1 MNVIQYGMR
10 RNDMPI
16 IYNEKTREF
25 HLYNQEISYIIK
37 ILDNDQPGQLY
48 YGKRLTHREDF
59 SHLFEYAMRDMS
71 PYAFEGNS
79 TFSLENIK
87 QEYPTF
93 GCGDMRFPA
102 YEIERENGSHVV
114 EFVYKEHKIYNGKP
128 KLEGLPATYVE
139 SDDEAQTLELV
150 LEDTSINTRIVL
162 LYTIYEAF
170 PVIARSVRFECDSD
184 EKITLLSA
192 MSACVDLPDKDY
204 EMIDLAGVWARER
217 HVRRHKLDYGIQS
230 IYSMRGCSSYQFNP
244 FLALARENADEF
256 QGQVYGFSL
265 VYSGNFLAQ
274 TEVDNYDTAR
284 VLMGIHPNGFKW
296 TLGKGESFQTPEM
309 VMVYSE
315 AGLNGMSQ
323 TFHKLY
329 RTRLAR
335 GTWRDKVRP
344 ILINSWEAFY
354 FDFDAP
360 KLLGLADAAAD
371 LGMELF
377 VLDDG
382 WFGKRDDS
390 TSSLGYLYPNEE
402 KLKGT
407 LKELAE
413 KINAKGLKF
422 GLWIEPEMTNKDSD
436 LYRAHPDWLLA
447 EQGKRICHSRTQYVL
462 DFSKKE
468 VREYIGD
475 MLENL
480 LAEVPVSYIKWDM
493 NRTFSEVFSN
503 GNDREYQGKVCHKY
517 ILGVYE
523 LYERLTS
530 RFPHVLFESC
540 ASGGARFDPG
550 MLYYAPQGWT
560 SDDSDA
566 IERLK
571 IQYGT
576 SMCYPLSS
584 MGSHV
589 SVVPNHQVFRNTPLH
604 TRANVA
610 YFGTFGYE
618 LDLNKLTEEEI
629 KEVKEQITF
638 MKEYREVLQF
648 GTFYRLKSP
657 FEGNETVW
665 MVTNEDRTLAI
676 VGYYRVLNGVN
687 QPYSRVRL
695 QGLNPDMIYENVWNH
710 TENYGD
716 ELMNY
721 GLITSDVTAG
731 EVPGN
736 VTPCTDF
743 ESRIYMLKG
752 KKVQEGR

>member
-1 MNVIQYGMR
+1 
-10 RNDMPI
+10 MPI

-71 PYAFEGNS
+71 PYAFEENS

-217 HVRRHKLDYGIQS
+217 HVRRHKLDYGIKS

-274 TEVDNYDTAR
+274 TEVDNYDTVR

-390 TSSLGYLYPNEE
+390 TSSLGDWYPNEE

-447 EQGKRICHSRTQYVL
+447 EQGKRICHSRNQYVL

-480 LAEVPVSYIKWDM
+480 LAEVPVSYIKWDL

-517 ILGVYE
+517 VLGVYE

-560 SDDSDA
+560 SDDTDA

-576 SMCYPLSS
+576 SMVYPVSC

-589 SVVPNHQVFRNTPLH
+589 SASPNHQTNRVTPIE
-604 TRANVA
+604 TRADVA

-618 LDLNKLTEEEI
+618 LDLLKLGEEDKAEI
-629 KEVKEQITF
+629 RRQIAF
-638 MKEYREVLQF
+638 MKEKRDLIQK

-657 FEGNETVW
+657 FEGNETAW
-665 MVTNEDRTLAI
+665 MIVSEDQKKAL
-676 VGYYRVLNGVN
+676 VGYYRVMQPVN
-687 QPYSRVRL
+687 VGFKRL
-695 QGLNPDMIYENVWNH
+695 KLKGLKEDTCYKVSGYDYDC
-710 TENYGD
+710 YGD
-716 ELMNY
+716 ELMQV
-721 GLITSDVTAG
+721 GMILSDSASGVWKKG
-731 EVPGN
+731 VNDKG
-736 VTPCTDF
+736 DF
-743 ESRIYMLKG
+743 QA
-752 KKVQEGR
+752 KVFEIVAV

>member
-1 MNVIQYGMR
+1 
-10 RNDMPI
+10 MPI

-48 YGKRLTHREDF
+48 YGKRLTYREDF

-296 TLGKGESFQTPEM
+296 TLEKGESFQTPEM

-360 KLLGLADAAAD
+360 KLLGLADVAAD

-390 TSSLGYLYPNEE
+390 TSSLGDWYPNEE

-560 SDDSDA
+560 SDDTDA

-576 SMCYPLSS
+576 SMVYPVSC

-589 SVVPNHQVFRNTPLH
+589 SASPNHQTNRVTPIE
-604 TRANVA
+604 TRADVA

-618 LDLNKLTEEEI
+618 LDLLKLGEEDKAEI
-629 KEVKEQITF
+629 RRQIAF
-638 MKEYREVLQF
+638 MKEKRDLIQK

-657 FEGNETVW
+657 FEGNETAW
-665 MVTNEDRTLAI
+665 MIVSEDQKKAL
-676 VGYYRVLNGVN
+676 VGYYRVMQPVN
-687 QPYSRVRL
+687 VGFKRL
-695 QGLNPDMIYENVWNH
+695 KLKGLKEDICYKVSGYDYDC
-710 TENYGD
+710 YGD
-716 ELMNY
+716 ELMQV
-721 GLITSDVTAG
+721 GMILSDSASGVWKKGVNDKGDFQA
-731 EVPGN
+731 EV
-736 VTPCTDF
+736 F
-743 ESRIYMLKG
+743 EI
-752 KKVQEGR
+752 VAV

>member
-1 MNVIQYGMR
+1 
-10 RNDMPI
+10 MPI

-48 YGKRLTHREDF
+48 YGKRLTHKEDF

-192 MSACVDLPDKDY
+192 MSACMDLPDKDY

-390 TSSLGYLYPNEE
+390 TSSLGDWYPNEE

-436 LYRAHPDWLLA
+436 LYRAHPDWILA

-560 SDDSDA
+560 SDDTDA

-576 SMCYPLSS
+576 SMVYPVSC

-589 SVVPNHQVFRNTPLH
+589 SASPNHQTNRVTPLE
-604 TRANVA
+604 TRADVA

-618 LDLNKLTEEEI
+618 LDLLKLGEEDKAEI
-629 KEVKEQITF
+629 RRQIAF
-638 MKEYREVLQF
+638 MKEKRDLIQK

-657 FEGNETVW
+657 FEGNETAW
-665 MVTNEDRTLAI
+665 MIVSEDQKKAL
-676 VGYYRVLNGVN
+676 VGYYRVMQPVN
-687 QPYSRVRL
+687 VGFKRL
-695 QGLNPDMIYENVWNH
+695 KLKGLKEDTCYKVSGYDYDC
-710 TENYGD
+710 YGD
-716 ELMNY
+716 ELMQV
-721 GLITSDVTAG
+721 GMILSDSASGVWKKGVNDKGDFQA
-731 EVPGN
+731 EV
-736 VTPCTDF
+736 F
-743 ESRIYMLKG
+743 EI
-752 KKVQEGR
+752 VAV

>member
-1 MNVIQYGMR
+1 
-10 RNDMPI
+10 MPI

-59 SHLFEYAMRDMS
+59 GHLFEYATRDMS

-296 TLGKGESFQTPEM
+296 TLGKGEFFQTPEM
-309 VMVYSE
+309 VMIYSE

-390 TSSLGYLYPNEE
+390 TSSLGDWYPNEE

-447 EQGKRICHSRTQYVL
+447 EQGKRICHSRNQYVL

-480 LAEVPVSYIKWDM
+480 LAEVPVSYIKWDL

-517 ILGVYE
+517 VLGVYE

-560 SDDSDA
+560 SDDTDA

-576 SMCYPLSS
+576 SMVYPVSC

-589 SVVPNHQVFRNTPLH
+589 SASPNHQTNRVTPIE
-604 TRANVA
+604 TRADVA

-618 LDLNKLTEEEI
+618 LDLLKLSEEE
-629 KEVKEQITF
+629 KEEIRRQIAF
-638 MKEYREVLQF
+638 MKEKRELIQK
-648 GTFYRLKSP
+648 GIFYRLKSP
-657 FEGNETVW
+657 FEGNETAW
-665 MVTNEDRTLAI
+665 MIVSEDQKKAL
-676 VGYYRVLNGVN
+676 VGYYRVMQPVN
-687 QPYSRVRL
+687 VGFKRL
-695 QGLNPDMIYENVWNH
+695 KLKGLKEDTCYKVSGYDYDC
-710 TENYGD
+710 YGD
-716 ELMNY
+716 ELMQV
-721 GLITSDVTAG
+721 GMILSDSASGVWKKG
-731 EVPGN
+731 VNDKG
-736 VTPCTDF
+736 DF
-743 ESRIYMLKG
+743 QA
-752 KKVQEGR
+752 KVFEIVAV

>member
-1 MNVIQYGMR
+1 
-10 RNDMPI
+10 MPI

-360 KLLGLADAAAD
+360 KLLGLADAATD

-390 TSSLGYLYPNEE
+390 TSSLGDWYPNEE

-560 SDDSDA
+560 SDDTDA

-576 SMCYPLSS
+576 SMVYPVSC

-589 SVVPNHQVFRNTPLH
+589 SASPNHQTNRVTPIE
-604 TRANVA
+604 TRADVA

-618 LDLNKLTEEEI
+618 LDLLKLGEEDKAEI
-629 KEVKEQITF
+629 RRQIAF
-638 MKEYREVLQF
+638 MKEKRDLIQK

-657 FEGNETVW
+657 FEGNETAW
-665 MVTNEDRTLAI
+665 MIVSEDQKKAL
-676 VGYYRVLNGVN
+676 VGYYRVMQPVN
-687 QPYSRVRL
+687 VGFKRL
-695 QGLNPDMIYENVWNH
+695 KLKGLKEDTCYKVSGYAYDG
-710 TENYGD
+710 YGD
-716 ELMNY
+716 ELMQV
-721 GLITSDVTAG
+721 GMILSDSASGVWKKGVNDKGDFQA
-731 EVPGN
+731 EV
-736 VTPCTDF
+736 F
-743 ESRIYMLKG
+743 EI
-752 KKVQEGR
+752 VAV

>member
-1 MNVIQYGMR
+1 
-10 RNDMPI
+10 MPI

-71 PYAFEGNS
+71 PYAFEENS

-114 EFVYKEHKIYNGKP
+114 EFVYKEHKIYDGKP

-390 TSSLGYLYPNEE
+390 TSSLGDWYPNEE

-560 SDDSDA
+560 SDDTDA

-576 SMCYPLSS
+576 SMVYPVSC

-589 SVVPNHQVFRNTPLH
+589 SASPNHQTNRVTPIE
-604 TRANVA
+604 TRADVA

-618 LDLNKLTEEEI
+618 LDLLKLGEEDKAEI
-629 KEVKEQITF
+629 RRQIAF
-638 MKEYREVLQF
+638 MKEKRDLIQK

-657 FEGNETVW
+657 FEGNETAW
-665 MVTNEDRTLAI
+665 MIVSEDQKKAL
-676 VGYYRVLNGVN
+676 VGYYRVMQPVN
-687 QPYSRVRL
+687 VGFKRL
-695 QGLNPDMIYENVWNH
+695 KLKGLKEDTCYKVSGYAYDC
-710 TENYGD
+710 YGD
-716 ELMNY
+716 ELMQV
-721 GLITSDVTAG
+721 GMILSDSASGVWKKGVNDKGDFQA
-731 EVPGN
+731 EV
-736 VTPCTDF
+736 F
-743 ESRIYMLKG
+743 EI
-752 KKVQEGR
+752 VAV

>member
-1 MNVIQYGMR
+1 
-10 RNDMPI
+10 MPI

-48 YGKRLTHREDF
+48 YGKRLTYREDF

-296 TLGKGESFQTPEM
+296 TLEKGESFQTPEM

-360 KLLGLADAAAD
+360 KLLGLADVAAD

-390 TSSLGYLYPNEE
+390 TSSLGDWYPNEE

-436 LYRAHPDWLLA
+436 LYRAHPDWILA

-560 SDDSDA
+560 SDDTDA

-576 SMCYPLSS
+576 SMVYPVSC

-589 SVVPNHQVFRNTPLH
+589 SASPNHQTNRVTPLE
-604 TRANVA
+604 TRADVA

-618 LDLNKLTEEEI
+618 LDLLKLGEEDKAEI
-629 KEVKEQITF
+629 RRQIAF
-638 MKEYREVLQF
+638 MKEKGDLIQK

-657 FEGNETVW
+657 FEGNETAW
-665 MVTNEDRTLAI
+665 MIVSEDQKKAL
-676 VGYYRVLNGVN
+676 VGYYRVMQPVN
-687 QPYSRVRL
+687 VGFKRL
-695 QGLNPDMIYENVWNH
+695 KLKGLKEDTCYKVSGYAYDC
-710 TENYGD
+710 YGD
-716 ELMNY
+716 ELMQV
-721 GLITSDVTAG
+721 GMILSDSASGVWKKGVNDKGDFQA
-731 EVPGN
+731 EV
-736 VTPCTDF
+736 F
-743 ESRIYMLKG
+743 EI
-752 KKVQEGR
+752 VAV

>member
-1 MNVIQYGMR
+1 
-10 RNDMPI
+10 MPI

-59 SHLFEYAMRDMS
+59 GHLFEYAMRDMS

-150 LEDTSINTRIVL
+150 LEDASIGTKIIL

-170 PVIARSVRFECDSD
+170 PVITRSVRFECDSD

-296 TLGKGESFQTPEM
+296 TLGKGEAFQAPEM

-382 WFGKRDDS
+382 WFGKRNDG
-390 TSSLGYLYPNEE
+390 TSSLGDWYPNEE

-447 EQGKRICHSRTQYVL
+447 EQGKRICHSRNQYVL
-462 DFSKKE
+462 DFSKRE

-480 LAEVPVSYIKWDM
+480 LAEVPISYIKWDL

-517 ILGVYE
+517 VLGVYE

-560 SDDSDA
+560 SDDTDA

-576 SMCYPLSS
+576 SMVYPVSC

-589 SVVPNHQVFRNTPLH
+589 SASPNHQTNRVTPIE
-604 TRANVA
+604 TRADVA

-618 LDLNKLTEEEI
+618 LDLLKLSEEE
-629 KEVKEQITF
+629 KAEVRRQIAF
-638 MKEYREVLQF
+638 MKENRELIQK
-648 GTFYRLKSP
+648 GIFYRLKSP
-657 FEGNETVW
+657 FEGNETAWIIVS
-665 MVTNEDRTLAI
+665 EDQKKAL
-676 VGYYRVLNGVN
+676 VGYYRVMQPVN
-687 QPYSRVRL
+687 IGFVRL
-695 QGLNPDMIYENVWNH
+695 KLKGLKEDTCYKVSGYDYDC
-710 TENYGD
+710 YGD
-716 ELMNY
+716 ELMQV
-721 GLITSDVTAG
+721 GMILSDSASGVWKKG
-731 EVPGN
+731 VNDKG
-736 VTPCTDF
+736 DF
-743 ESRIYMLKG
+743 QA
-752 KKVQEGR
+752 KVFEIVAV

>member
-1 MNVIQYGMR
+1 
-10 RNDMPI
+10 MPI

-296 TLGKGESFQTPEM
+296 TLEKGESFQTPEM

-390 TSSLGYLYPNEE
+390 TSSLGDWYPNEE

-447 EQGKRICHSRTQYVL
+447 EQGKRICHSRNQYVL

-480 LAEVPVSYIKWDM
+480 LAEVPVSYIKWDL

-517 ILGVYE
+517 VLGVYE

-560 SDDSDA
+560 SDDTDA

-576 SMCYPLSS
+576 SMVYPVSC

-589 SVVPNHQVFRNTPLH
+589 SASPNYQTNRVTPIE
-604 TRANVA
+604 TRADVA

-618 LDLNKLTEEEI
+618 LDLLKLGEEDKAEI
-629 KEVKEQITF
+629 RRQIAF
-638 MKEYREVLQF
+638 MKEKRDLIQK

-657 FEGNETVW
+657 FEGNETAW
-665 MVTNEDRTLAI
+665 MIVSEDQKKTL
-676 VGYYRVLNGVN
+676 VGYYRVMQPVN
-687 QPYSRVRL
+687 VGFKRL
-695 QGLNPDMIYENVWNH
+695 KLKGLKEDTCYKVSGYDYDC
-710 TENYGD
+710 YGD
-716 ELMNY
+716 ELMQV
-721 GLITSDVTAG
+721 GMILSDSASGVWKKG
-731 EVPGN
+731 VNDKG
-736 VTPCTDF
+736 DF
-743 ESRIYMLKG
+743 QA
-752 KKVQEGR
+752 KVFEIVAV

>member
-1 MNVIQYGMR
+1 
-10 RNDMPI
+10 MPI

-25 HLYNQEISYIIK
+25 HLYNREISYIMK
-37 ILDNDQPGQLY
+37 ILDNDQTGQLY

-59 SHLFEYAMRDMS
+59 GHLFEYATRDMS

-102 YEIERENGSHVV
+102 YEMERENGSHVV
-114 EFVYKEHKIYNGKP
+114 EFVYKEHRIYGGKP
-128 KLEGLPATYVE
+128 KLSGLPATYVE
-139 SDDEAQTLELV
+139 KEEEAQTLEII
-150 LEDTSINTRIVL
+150 LEDKSIGTTITL
-162 LYTIYEAF
+162 LYTIYEEF
-170 PVIARSVRFECDSD
+170 PVITRSVRFENHFE

-192 MSACVDLPDKDY
+192 MSGCVDLPDKEY

-244 FLALARENADEF
+244 FLALARENTDEF

-284 VLMGIHPNGFKW
+284 VLMGIHPNGFRW
-296 TLGKGESFQTPEM
+296 TLEKGEAFQTPEM

-315 AGLNGMSQ
+315 DGLNGMSQ
-323 TFHKLY
+323 IFHRLY

-335 GTWRDKVRP
+335 GSWRDKVRP

-390 TSSLGYLYPNEE
+390 TSSLGDWYPNEE

-468 VREYIGD
+468 VRDYIGD

-560 SDDSDA
+560 SDDTDA
-566 IERLK
+566 VERLK

-576 SMCYPLSS
+576 SMVYPVSC

-589 SVVPNHQVFRNTPLH
+589 SASPNHQTGRVTTIE
-604 TRANVA
+604 TRADVA

-618 LDLNKLTEEEI
+618 LDLLKLSEEE
-629 KEVKEQITF
+629 KEEIRRQIAF
-638 MKEYREVLQF
+638 MKDKRELIQK

-657 FEGNETVW
+657 FEGNETAW
-665 MVTNEDRTLAI
+665 MVVSENQKKAL
-676 VGYYRVLNGVN
+676 VGYYRVM
-687 QPYSRVRL
+687 QPINIGFVRL
-695 QGLNPDMIYENVWNH
+695 KLKGLKEDTLYKVSGYDYDC
-710 TENYGD
+710 YGD
-716 ELMNY
+716 ELMQA
-721 GLITSDVTAG
+721 GMILSDSASGVLKKG
-731 EVPGN
+731 VNDKG
-736 VTPCTDF
+736 DF
-743 ESRIYMLKG
+743 RA
-752 KKVQEGR
+752 KVFEIEAV

>member
-1 MNVIQYGMR
+1 
-10 RNDMPI
+10 MPI

-360 KLLGLADAAAD
+360 KLLGLADVAAD

-390 TSSLGYLYPNEE
+390 TSSLGDWYPNEE

-436 LYRAHPDWLLA
+436 LYRVHPDWLLA

-560 SDDSDA
+560 SDDTDA

-576 SMCYPLSS
+576 SMVYPVSC

-589 SVVPNHQVFRNTPLH
+589 SASPNHQTNRVTPLE
-604 TRANVA
+604 TRADVA

-618 LDLNKLTEEEI
+618 LDLLKLGEEDKAEI
-629 KEVKEQITF
+629 RRQIAF
-638 MKEYREVLQF
+638 MKKKRDLIQK

-657 FEGNETVW
+657 FEGNETAW
-665 MVTNEDRTLAI
+665 MIVSEDQKKAL
-676 VGYYRVLNGVN
+676 VGYYRVMQPVN
-687 QPYSRVRL
+687 VGFKRL
-695 QGLNPDMIYENVWNH
+695 KLKGLKEDICYKVSGYDYDC
-710 TENYGD
+710 YGD
-716 ELMNY
+716 ELMQV
-721 GLITSDVTAG
+721 GMILSDSASGVWKKGVNDKGDFQA
-731 EVPGN
+731 EV
-736 VTPCTDF
+736 F
-743 ESRIYMLKG
+743 EI
-752 KKVQEGR
+752 VAV

>member
-71 PYAFEGNS
+71 PYAFDENS

-274 TEVDNYDTAR
+274 TEVDNYDTVR

-360 KLLGLADAAAD
+360 KLLGLADAVAD

-390 TSSLGYLYPNEE
+390 TSSLGDWYPNEE

-517 ILGVYE
+517 ILGLYE

-560 SDDSDA
+560 SDDTDA

-576 SMCYPLSS
+576 SMVYPVSC

-589 SVVPNHQVFRNTPLH
+589 SASPNHQTNRVTPIE
-604 TRANVA
+604 TRADVA

-618 LDLNKLTEEEI
+618 LDLLKLGEEDKAEI
-629 KEVKEQITF
+629 RRQIAF
-638 MKEYREVLQF
+638 MKEKRDLIQK

-657 FEGNETVW
+657 FEGNETAW
-665 MVTNEDRTLAI
+665 MIVSEDQKKAL
-676 VGYYRVLNGVN
+676 VGYYRVMQPVN
-687 QPYSRVRL
+687 VGFKRL
-695 QGLNPDMIYENVWNH
+695 KLKGLKEDICYKVSGYAYDC
-710 TENYGD
+710 YGD
-716 ELMNY
+716 ELMQV
-721 GLITSDVTAG
+721 GMILSDSASGVWKKGVNDKGDFQA
-731 EVPGN
+731 EV
-736 VTPCTDF
+736 F
-743 ESRIYMLKG
+743 EI
-752 KKVQEGR
+752 VAV

>member
-1 MNVIQYGMR
+1 
-10 RNDMPI
+10 MPI

-102 YEIERENGSHVV
+102 YEIERENGSNVV

-296 TLGKGESFQTPEM
+296 TLEKGESFQTPEM

-390 TSSLGYLYPNEE
+390 TSSLGDWYPNEE

-447 EQGKRICHSRTQYVL
+447 EQGKRICHSRNQYVL

-480 LAEVPVSYIKWDM
+480 LAEVPVSYIKWDL

-517 ILGVYE
+517 VLGVYE

-560 SDDSDA
+560 SDDTDA

-576 SMCYPLSS
+576 SMVYPVSC

-589 SVVPNHQVFRNTPLH
+589 SASPNYQTNRVTPIE
-604 TRANVA
+604 TRADVA

-618 LDLNKLTEEEI
+618 LDLLKLGEEDKAEI
-629 KEVKEQITF
+629 RRQIAF
-638 MKEYREVLQF
+638 MKEKRDLIQK

-657 FEGNETVW
+657 FEGNETAW
-665 MVTNEDRTLAI
+665 MIVSEDQKKAL
-676 VGYYRVLNGVN
+676 VGYYRVMQPVN
-687 QPYSRVRL
+687 VGFKRL
-695 QGLNPDMIYENVWNH
+695 KLKGLKEDTCYKVSGYDYDC
-710 TENYGD
+710 YGD
-716 ELMNY
+716 ELMQV
-721 GLITSDVTAG
+721 GMILSDSASGVWKKG
-731 EVPGN
+731 VNDKG
-736 VTPCTDF
+736 DF
-743 ESRIYMLKG
+743 QA
-752 KKVQEGR
+752 KVFEIVAV

>member
-1 MNVIQYGMR
+1 MSICYHEGS
-10 RNDMPI
+10 
-16 IYNEKTREF
+16 REF
-25 HLYNQEISYIIK
+25 HLSNRDISYIITVLK
-37 ILDNDQPGQLY
+37 NGQLGQLY
-48 YGKRLTHREDF
+48 FGKKLHDRESFAHLLELRHRPMAVCT
-59 SHLFEYAMRDMS
+59 Y
-71 PYAFEGNS
+71 EGDS
-79 TFSLENIK
+79 TFSMEHIK
-87 QEYPTF
+87 QEYPSY
-93 GCGDMRFPA
+93 GAGDMRYPA
-102 YEIERENGSHVV
+102 VEILQENGSRITD
-114 EFVYKEHKIYNGKP
+114 FVYQTHRIYDGKP
-128 KLEGLPATYVE
+128 ALAGLPATYTE
-139 SDDEAQTLELV
+139 DSKEAQTLEIELKDELIHTTLILYYTIFEELPAITRSAKVIYHGTEKIV
-150 LEDTSINTRIVL
+150 LER
-162 LYTIYEAF
+162 
-170 PVIARSVRFECDSD
+170 
-184 EKITLLSA
+184 A
-192 MSACVDLPDKDY
+192 MSCSVDLPDHDY
-204 EMIDLAGVWARER
+204 QMIELTGAWGRER
-217 HVRRHKLDYGIQS
+217 AVTERKLQYGIQG

-390 TSSLGYLYPNEE
+390 TSSLGDWYPNEE

-560 SDDSDA
+560 SDDTDA

-576 SMCYPLSS
+576 SMVYPVSC

-589 SVVPNHQVFRNTPLH
+589 SASPNHQTNRVTPLE
-604 TRANVA
+604 TRADVA

-618 LDLNKLTEEEI
+618 LDLLKLGEEDKAEI
-629 KEVKEQITF
+629 RRQIAF
-638 MKEYREVLQF
+638 MKEKRDLIQK

-657 FEGNETVW
+657 FEGNETAW
-665 MVTNEDRTLAI
+665 MIVSEDQKKAL
-676 VGYYRVLNGVN
+676 VGYYRVMQPVN
-687 QPYSRVRL
+687 VGFKRL
-695 QGLNPDMIYENVWNH
+695 KLKGLKEDTCYKVSGYAYDC
-710 TENYGD
+710 YGD
-716 ELMNY
+716 ELMQV
-721 GLITSDVTAG
+721 GMILSDSASGVWKKGVNDKGDFQA
-731 EVPGN
+731 EV
-736 VTPCTDF
+736 F
-743 ESRIYMLKG
+743 EI
-752 KKVQEGR
+752 VAV

>member
-1 MNVIQYGMR
+1 
-10 RNDMPI
+10 MPI

-217 HVRRHKLDYGIQS
+217 YVRRHKLDYGIQS

-390 TSSLGYLYPNEE
+390 TSSLGDWYPNEE

-503 GNDREYQGKVCHKY
+503 GNDREYQGKVSHKY

-560 SDDSDA
+560 SDDTDA

-576 SMCYPLSS
+576 SMVYPVSC

-589 SVVPNHQVFRNTPLH
+589 SASPNHQTNRVTPLE
-604 TRANVA
+604 TRADVA

-618 LDLNKLTEEEI
+618 LDLLKLGEEDKAEI
-629 KEVKEQITF
+629 RRQIVF
-638 MKEYREVLQF
+638 MKEKRDLIQK

-657 FEGNETVW
+657 FEGNETAW
-665 MVTNEDRTLAI
+665 MIVSEDQKKAL
-676 VGYYRVLNGVN
+676 VGYYRVMQPVN
-687 QPYSRVRL
+687 VGFKRL
-695 QGLNPDMIYENVWNH
+695 KLKGLKEDTCYKVSGYAYDC
-710 TENYGD
+710 YGD
-716 ELMNY
+716 ELMQV
-721 GLITSDVTAG
+721 GMILSDSASGVWKKGVNDKGDFQA
-731 EVPGN
+731 EV
-736 VTPCTDF
+736 F
-743 ESRIYMLKG
+743 EI
-752 KKVQEGR
+752 VAV

>member
-1 MNVIQYGMR
+1 
-10 RNDMPI
+10 MPI

-309 VMVYSE
+309 VMVYSK

-390 TSSLGYLYPNEE
+390 TSSLGDWYPNEE

-436 LYRAHPDWLLA
+436 LYRAYPDWLLA
-447 EQGKRICHSRTQYVL
+447 EQGKRICHSRNQYVL

-480 LAEVPVSYIKWDM
+480 LAEVPVSYIKWDL

-560 SDDSDA
+560 SDDTDA

-576 SMCYPLSS
+576 SMVYPVSC

-589 SVVPNHQVFRNTPLH
+589 SASPNHQTNRVTPLE
-604 TRANVA
+604 TRADVA

-618 LDLNKLTEEEI
+618 LDLLKLGEEDKAEI
-629 KEVKEQITF
+629 RRQIAF
-638 MKEYREVLQF
+638 MKEKRDLIQK

-657 FEGNETVW
+657 FEGNETAW
-665 MVTNEDRTLAI
+665 MIVSEDQKKAL
-676 VGYYRVLNGVN
+676 VGYYRVMQPVN
-687 QPYSRVRL
+687 VGFKRL
-695 QGLNPDMIYENVWNH
+695 KLKGLKEDTCYKVSGYAYDC
-710 TENYGD
+710 YGD
-716 ELMNY
+716 ELMQV
-721 GLITSDVTAG
+721 GMILSDSASGVWKKGVNDKGDFQA
-731 EVPGN
+731 EV
-736 VTPCTDF
+736 F
-743 ESRIYMLKG
+743 EI
-752 KKVQEGR
+752 VAV

>member
-1 MNVIQYGMR
+1 
-10 RNDMPI
+10 MPI

-217 HVRRHKLDYGIQS
+217 YVRRHKLDYGIQS

-315 AGLNGMSQ
+315 VGLNGMSQ

-390 TSSLGYLYPNEE
+390 TSSLGDWYPNEE

-560 SDDSDA
+560 SDDTDA

-576 SMCYPLSS
+576 SMVYPVSC

-589 SVVPNHQVFRNTPLH
+589 SASPNHQTNRVTPLE
-604 TRANVA
+604 TRADVA

-618 LDLNKLTEEEI
+618 LDLLKLGEEDKAEI
-629 KEVKEQITF
+629 RRQIAF
-638 MKEYREVLQF
+638 MKEKRDLIQK

-657 FEGNETVW
+657 FEGNETAW
-665 MVTNEDRTLAI
+665 MIVSEDQKKAL
-676 VGYYRVLNGVN
+676 VGYYRVMQPVN
-687 QPYSRVRL
+687 VGFKRL
-695 QGLNPDMIYENVWNH
+695 KLKGLKEDTCYKVSGYAYDC
-710 TENYGD
+710 YGD
-716 ELMNY
+716 ELMQV
-721 GLITSDVTAG
+721 GMILSDSASGVWKKGVNDKGDFQA
-731 EVPGN
+731 EV
-736 VTPCTDF
+736 F
-743 ESRIYMLKG
+743 EI
-752 KKVQEGR
+752 VAV

>member
-1 MNVIQYGMR
+1 
-10 RNDMPI
+10 MPI

-71 PYAFEGNS
+71 PYAFEGSS

-390 TSSLGYLYPNEE
+390 TSSLGDWYPNEE

-560 SDDSDA
+560 SDDTDA

-576 SMCYPLSS
+576 SMVYPVSC

-589 SVVPNHQVFRNTPLH
+589 SASPNHQTNRVTPIE
-604 TRANVA
+604 TRADVA

-618 LDLNKLTEEEI
+618 LDLLKLGEEDKAEI
-629 KEVKEQITF
+629 RRQIAF
-638 MKEYREVLQF
+638 MKEKRDLIQK

-657 FEGNETVW
+657 FEGNETAW
-665 MVTNEDRTLAI
+665 MIISEDQKKAL
-676 VGYYRVLNGVN
+676 VGYYRVMQPVN
-687 QPYSRVRL
+687 VGFKRL
-695 QGLNPDMIYENVWNH
+695 KLKGLKEDTCYKVSGYAYDC
-710 TENYGD
+710 YGD
-716 ELMNY
+716 ELMQV
-721 GLITSDVTAG
+721 GMILSDSASGVWKKGVNDKGDFQA
-731 EVPGN
+731 EV
-736 VTPCTDF
+736 F
-743 ESRIYMLKG
+743 EI
-752 KKVQEGR
+752 VAV

>member
-1 MNVIQYGMR
+1 
-10 RNDMPI
+10 MPI

-390 TSSLGYLYPNEE
+390 TSSLGDWYPNEE

-560 SDDSDA
+560 SDDTDA

-576 SMCYPLSS
+576 SMVYPVSC

-589 SVVPNHQVFRNTPLH
+589 SASPNHQTNRVTPLE
-604 TRANVA
+604 TRADVA

-618 LDLNKLTEEEI
+618 LDLLKLGEEDKAEI
-629 KEVKEQITF
+629 RRQIAF
-638 MKEYREVLQF
+638 MKEKRDLIQK

-657 FEGNETVW
+657 FEGNETAW
-665 MVTNEDRTLAI
+665 MIVSEDQKKAL
-676 VGYYRVLNGVN
+676 VGYYRVMQPVN
-687 QPYSRVRL
+687 VGFKRL
-695 QGLNPDMIYENVWNH
+695 KLKGLKEDTCYKVSGYDYDC
-710 TENYGD
+710 YGD
-716 ELMNY
+716 ELMQV
-721 GLITSDVTAG
+721 GMILSDSASGVWKKGVNDKGDFQA
-731 EVPGN
+731 EV
-736 VTPCTDF
+736 F
-743 ESRIYMLKG
+743 EI
-752 KKVQEGR
+752 VAV

>member
-1 MNVIQYGMR
+1 
-10 RNDMPI
+10 MPI

-150 LEDTSINTRIVL
+150 LEDASIGTKIIL

-170 PVIARSVRFECDSD
+170 PVITRSVRFECDSD

-323 TFHKLY
+323 AFHKLY

-382 WFGKRDDS
+382 WFGKRNDG
-390 TSSLGYLYPNEE
+390 TSSLGDWYPNEE

-447 EQGKRICHSRTQYVL
+447 EQGKRICHSRNQYVL
-462 DFSKKE
+462 DFSKRE

-560 SDDSDA
+560 SDDTDA

-576 SMCYPLSS
+576 SMVYPVSC

-589 SVVPNHQVFRNTPLH
+589 SASPNHQTNRVTPIE
-604 TRANVA
+604 TRADVA

-618 LDLNKLTEEEI
+618 LDLLKLGEEDKAEI
-629 KEVKEQITF
+629 RRQIAF
-638 MKEYREVLQF
+638 MKEKRDLIQK

-657 FEGNETVW
+657 FEGNETAW
-665 MVTNEDRTLAI
+665 MIVSEDQKKAL
-676 VGYYRVLNGVN
+676 VGYYRVMQPVN
-687 QPYSRVRL
+687 VGFKRL
-695 QGLNPDMIYENVWNH
+695 KLKGLKEDTCYKVSGYAYDC
-710 TENYGD
+710 YGD
-716 ELMNY
+716 ELMQV
-721 GLITSDVTAG
+721 GMILSDSASGVWKKGVNDKGDFQA
-731 EVPGN
+731 EV
-736 VTPCTDF
+736 F
-743 ESRIYMLKG
+743 EI
-752 KKVQEGR
+752 VAV

>member
-1 MNVIQYGMR
+1 
-10 RNDMPI
+10 MPI

-48 YGKRLTHREDF
+48 YGKRLTYREDF

-114 EFVYKEHKIYNGKP
+114 EFVYKEHKIYDGKP

-217 HVRRHKLDYGIQS
+217 RVRRHKLDYGIQS

-296 TLGKGESFQTPEM
+296 TLEKGESFQTPEM

-360 KLLGLADAAAD
+360 KLLGLADVAAD

-390 TSSLGYLYPNEE
+390 TSSLGDWYPNEE

-560 SDDSDA
+560 SDDTDA

-576 SMCYPLSS
+576 SMVYPVSC

-589 SVVPNHQVFRNTPLH
+589 SASPNHQTNRVTPLE
-604 TRANVA
+604 TRADVA

-618 LDLNKLTEEEI
+618 LDLLKLGEEDKAEI
-629 KEVKEQITF
+629 RRQIAF
-638 MKEYREVLQF
+638 MKEKRDLIQK

-657 FEGNETVW
+657 FEGNETAW
-665 MVTNEDRTLAI
+665 MIVSEDQKKAL
-676 VGYYRVLNGVN
+676 VGYYRVMQPVN
-687 QPYSRVRL
+687 VGFKRL
-695 QGLNPDMIYENVWNH
+695 KLKGLKEDTCYKVSGYAYDC
-710 TENYGD
+710 YGD
-716 ELMNY
+716 ELMQV
-721 GLITSDVTAG
+721 GMILSDSASGVWKKGVNDKGDFQA
-731 EVPGN
+731 EV
-736 VTPCTDF
+736 F
-743 ESRIYMLKG
+743 EI
-752 KKVQEGR
+752 VAV

>member
-59 SHLFEYAMRDMS
+59 GHLFEYAMRDMS

-150 LEDTSINTRIVL
+150 LEDASIGTKIIL

-170 PVIARSVRFECDSD
+170 PVITRSVRFECDSD

-323 TFHKLY
+323 AFHKLY

-382 WFGKRDDS
+382 WFGKRNDG
-390 TSSLGYLYPNEE
+390 TSSLGDWYPNEE

-447 EQGKRICHSRTQYVL
+447 EQGKRICHSRNQYVL

-480 LAEVPVSYIKWDM
+480 LAEVPVSYIKWDL

-517 ILGVYE
+517 VLGVYE

-560 SDDSDA
+560 SDDTDA

-576 SMCYPLSS
+576 SMVYPVSC

-589 SVVPNHQVFRNTPLH
+589 SASPNHQTNRVTPIE
-604 TRANVA
+604 TRADVA

-618 LDLNKLTEEEI
+618 LDLLKLSEEE
-629 KEVKEQITF
+629 KAEVRRQIAF
-638 MKEYREVLQF
+638 MKEKRELIQK

-657 FEGNETVW
+657 FEGNETAW
-665 MVTNEDRTLAI
+665 MIVSEDQKKAL
-676 VGYYRVLNGVN
+676 VGYYRVMQPVN
-687 QPYSRVRL
+687 VGFKRL
-695 QGLNPDMIYENVWNH
+695 KLKGLKEDTCYKVSGYDYDC
-710 TENYGD
+710 YGD
-716 ELMNY
+716 ELMQV
-721 GLITSDVTAG
+721 GMILSDSASGVWKKG
-731 EVPGN
+731 VNDKG
-736 VTPCTDF
+736 DF
-743 ESRIYMLKG
+743 QA
-752 KKVQEGR
+752 KVFEIVAV

>member
-170 PVIARSVRFECDSD
+170 PVIARSVRFECDFD

-390 TSSLGYLYPNEE
+390 TSSLGDWYPNEE

-560 SDDSDA
+560 SDDTDA

-576 SMCYPLSS
+576 SMVYPVSC

-589 SVVPNHQVFRNTPLH
+589 SASPNHQTNRVTPIE
-604 TRANVA
+604 TRADVA

-618 LDLNKLTEEEI
+618 LDLLKLGEEDKAEI
-629 KEVKEQITF
+629 RRQIAF
-638 MKEYREVLQF
+638 MKEKRDLIQK

-657 FEGNETVW
+657 FEGNETAW
-665 MVTNEDRTLAI
+665 MIVSEDQKKAL
-676 VGYYRVLNGVN
+676 VGYYRVMQPVN
-687 QPYSRVRL
+687 VGFKRLKLKGLKEDTCYKVR
-695 QGLNPDMIYENVWNH
+695 GYDYDC
-710 TENYGD
+710 YGD
-716 ELMNY
+716 ELMQV
-721 GLITSDVTAG
+721 GMILSDSASGVWKKG
-731 EVPGN
+731 VNDKG
-736 VTPCTDF
+736 DF
-743 ESRIYMLKG
+743 QA
-752 KKVQEGR
+752 KVFEIVAV

>member
-1 MNVIQYGMR
+1 
-10 RNDMPI
+10 MPI

-71 PYAFEGNS
+71 PYAFEENS

-114 EFVYKEHKIYNGKP
+114 EFVYKEHKIYDGKP

-390 TSSLGYLYPNEE
+390 TSSLGDWYPNEE

-560 SDDSDA
+560 SDDTDA

-576 SMCYPLSS
+576 SMVYPVSC

-589 SVVPNHQVFRNTPLH
+589 SASPNHQTNRVTPLE
-604 TRANVA
+604 TRADVA

-618 LDLNKLTEEEI
+618 LDLLKLGEEDKAEI
-629 KEVKEQITF
+629 RRQIAF
-638 MKEYREVLQF
+638 MKEKRDLIQK

-657 FEGNETVW
+657 FEGNETAW
-665 MVTNEDRTLAI
+665 MIVSEDQKKAL
-676 VGYYRVLNGVN
+676 VGYYRVMQPVN
-687 QPYSRVRL
+687 VGFKRL
-695 QGLNPDMIYENVWNH
+695 KLKGLKEDTCYKVSGYDYDC
-710 TENYGD
+710 YGD
-716 ELMNY
+716 ELMQV
-721 GLITSDVTAG
+721 GMILSDSASGVWKKGVNDKGDFQA
-731 EVPGN
+731 EV
-736 VTPCTDF
+736 F
-743 ESRIYMLKG
+743 EI
-752 KKVQEGR
+752 VAV

>member
-1 MNVIQYGMR
+1 
-10 RNDMPI
+10 MPI

-59 SHLFEYAMRDMS
+59 SHLFEYAMRDTS

-296 TLGKGESFQTPEM
+296 TLEKGESFQTPEM

-390 TSSLGYLYPNEE
+390 TSSLGDWYPNEE

-447 EQGKRICHSRTQYVL
+447 EQGKRICHSRNQYVL

-480 LAEVPVSYIKWDM
+480 LAEVPVSYIKWDL

-517 ILGVYE
+517 VLGVYE

-560 SDDSDA
+560 SDDTDA

-576 SMCYPLSS
+576 SMVYPVSC

-589 SVVPNHQVFRNTPLH
+589 SASPNHQTNRVTPIE
-604 TRANVA
+604 TRADVA

-618 LDLNKLTEEEI
+618 LDLLKLGEEDKAEI
-629 KEVKEQITF
+629 RRQIAF
-638 MKEYREVLQF
+638 MKEKRDLIQK

-657 FEGNETVW
+657 FEGNETAW
-665 MVTNEDRTLAI
+665 MIVSEDQKKAL
-676 VGYYRVLNGVN
+676 VGYYRVMQPVN
-687 QPYSRVRL
+687 VGFKRL
-695 QGLNPDMIYENVWNH
+695 KLKGLKEDTCYKVSGYDYDC
-710 TENYGD
+710 YGD
-716 ELMNY
+716 ELMQV
-721 GLITSDVTAG
+721 GMILSDSASGVWKKG
-731 EVPGN
+731 VNDKG
-736 VTPCTDF
+736 DF
-743 ESRIYMLKG
+743 QA
-752 KKVQEGR
+752 KVFEIVAV

>member
-1 MNVIQYGMR
+1 
-10 RNDMPI
+10 MPI

-114 EFVYKEHKIYNGKP
+114 EFVYKEYKIYNGKP

-390 TSSLGYLYPNEE
+390 TSSLGDWYPNEE

-560 SDDSDA
+560 SDDTDA

-576 SMCYPLSS
+576 SMVYPVSC

-589 SVVPNHQVFRNTPLH
+589 SASPNHQTNRVTPLE
-604 TRANVA
+604 TRADVA

-618 LDLNKLTEEEI
+618 LDLLKLGEEDKAEI
-629 KEVKEQITF
+629 RRQIAF
-638 MKEYREVLQF
+638 MKEKRDLIQK

-657 FEGNETVW
+657 FEGNETAW
-665 MVTNEDRTLAI
+665 MIVSEDQKKAL
-676 VGYYRVLNGVN
+676 VGYYRVMQPVN
-687 QPYSRVRL
+687 VGFKRL
-695 QGLNPDMIYENVWNH
+695 KLKGLKEDTCYKVSGYAYDC
-710 TENYGD
+710 YGD
-716 ELMNY
+716 ELMQV
-721 GLITSDVTAG
+721 GMILSDSASGVWKKGVNDKGDFQA
-731 EVPGN
+731 EV
-736 VTPCTDF
+736 F
-743 ESRIYMLKG
+743 EI
-752 KKVQEGR
+752 VAV

>member
-59 SHLFEYAMRDMS
+59 GHLFEYAMRDMS
-71 PYAFEGNS
+71 PYAFEENS

-150 LEDTSINTRIVL
+150 LEDTSINTRIVF

-390 TSSLGYLYPNEE
+390 TSSLGDWYPNEE

-560 SDDSDA
+560 SDDTDA

-576 SMCYPLSS
+576 SMVYPVSC

-589 SVVPNHQVFRNTPLH
+589 SASPNHQTNRVTPIE
-604 TRANVA
+604 TRADVA

-618 LDLNKLTEEEI
+618 LDLLKLGEEDKAEI
-629 KEVKEQITF
+629 RRQIAF
-638 MKEYREVLQF
+638 MKEKRDLIQK

-657 FEGNETVW
+657 FEGNETAW
-665 MVTNEDRTLAI
+665 MIVSEDQKKAL
-676 VGYYRVLNGVN
+676 VGYYRVMQPVN
-687 QPYSRVRL
+687 VGFKRL
-695 QGLNPDMIYENVWNH
+695 KLKGLKEDTCYKVSGYDYDC
-710 TENYGD
+710 YGD
-716 ELMNY
+716 ELMQV
-721 GLITSDVTAG
+721 GMILSDSASGVWKKG
-731 EVPGN
+731 VNDKG
-736 VTPCTDF
+736 DF
-743 ESRIYMLKG
+743 QA
-752 KKVQEGR
+752 KVFEIVAV

>member
-1 MNVIQYGMR
+1 
-10 RNDMPI
+10 MPI

-360 KLLGLADAAAD
+360 KLLGLADAATD

-390 TSSLGYLYPNEE
+390 TSSLGDWYPNEE

-503 GNDREYQGKVCHKY
+503 GNDREYQGKVCHKN
-517 ILGVYE
+517 ILGVYQ

-560 SDDSDA
+560 SDDTDA

-576 SMCYPLSS
+576 SMVYPVSC

-589 SVVPNHQVFRNTPLH
+589 SASPNHQTNRVTPIE
-604 TRANVA
+604 TRADVA

-618 LDLNKLTEEEI
+618 LDLLKLGEEDKAEI
-629 KEVKEQITF
+629 RRQIAF
-638 MKEYREVLQF
+638 MKEKRDLIQK

-657 FEGNETVW
+657 FEGNETAW
-665 MVTNEDRTLAI
+665 MIVSEDQKKAL
-676 VGYYRVLNGVN
+676 VGYYRVMQPVN
-687 QPYSRVRL
+687 VGFKRL
-695 QGLNPDMIYENVWNH
+695 KLKGLKEDTCYKVSGYAYDC
-710 TENYGD
+710 YGD
-716 ELMNY
+716 ELMQV
-721 GLITSDVTAG
+721 GMILSDSASGVWKKGVNDKGDFQA
-731 EVPGN
+731 EV
-736 VTPCTDF
+736 F
-743 ESRIYMLKG
+743 EI
-752 KKVQEGR
+752 VAV

>member
-71 PYAFEGNS
+71 PYAFEENS

-274 TEVDNYDTAR
+274 TEVDNYDTVR

-329 RTRLAR
+329 RTCLAR

-390 TSSLGYLYPNEE
+390 TSSLGDWYPNEE

-560 SDDSDA
+560 SDDTDA

-576 SMCYPLSS
+576 SMVYPVSC

-589 SVVPNHQVFRNTPLH
+589 SASPNHQTNRVTPLE
-604 TRANVA
+604 TRADVA

-618 LDLNKLTEEEI
+618 LDLLKLGEEDKAEI
-629 KEVKEQITF
+629 RRQIAF
-638 MKEYREVLQF
+638 MKEKRDLIQK

-657 FEGNETVW
+657 FEGNETAW
-665 MVTNEDRTLAI
+665 MIVSEDQKKAL
-676 VGYYRVLNGVN
+676 VGYYRVMQPVN
-687 QPYSRVRL
+687 VGFKRL
-695 QGLNPDMIYENVWNH
+695 KLKGLKEDTCYKVSGYAYDC
-710 TENYGD
+710 YGD
-716 ELMNY
+716 ELMQV
-721 GLITSDVTAG
+721 GMILSDSASGVWKKGVNDKGDFQA
-731 EVPGN
+731 EV
-736 VTPCTDF
+736 F
-743 ESRIYMLKG
+743 EI
-752 KKVQEGR
+752 VAV

>member
-1 MNVIQYGMR
+1 
-10 RNDMPI
+10 MPI

-390 TSSLGYLYPNEE
+390 TSSLGDWYPNEE

-447 EQGKRICHSRTQYVL
+447 EQGKRICHSRNQYVL

-560 SDDSDA
+560 SDDTDA

-576 SMCYPLSS
+576 SMVYPVSC

-589 SVVPNHQVFRNTPLH
+589 SASPNHQTNRVTPIE
-604 TRANVA
+604 TRADVA

-618 LDLNKLTEEEI
+618 LDLLKLGEEDKAEI
-629 KEVKEQITF
+629 RRQIAF
-638 MKEYREVLQF
+638 MKEKRDLIQK

-657 FEGNETVW
+657 FEGNETAW
-665 MVTNEDRTLAI
+665 MIVSEDQKKAL
-676 VGYYRVLNGVN
+676 VGYYRVMQPVN
-687 QPYSRVRL
+687 VGFKRL
-695 QGLNPDMIYENVWNH
+695 KLKGLKEDICYKVSGYAYDC
-710 TENYGD
+710 YGD
-716 ELMNY
+716 ELMQV
-721 GLITSDVTAG
+721 GMILSDSASGVWKKGVNDKGDFQA
-731 EVPGN
+731 EV
-736 VTPCTDF
+736 F
-743 ESRIYMLKG
+743 EI
-752 KKVQEGR
+752 VAV

>member
-329 RTRLAR
+329 RTRQAR

-360 KLLGLADAAAD
+360 KLLGLADVAAD

-390 TSSLGYLYPNEE
+390 TSSLGDWYPNEE

-436 LYRAHPDWLLA
+436 LYRAHPDWILA

-560 SDDSDA
+560 SDDTDA

-576 SMCYPLSS
+576 SMVYPVSC

-589 SVVPNHQVFRNTPLH
+589 SASPNHQTNRVTPIE
-604 TRANVA
+604 TRADVA

-618 LDLNKLTEEEI
+618 LDLLKLGEEDKAEI
-629 KEVKEQITF
+629 RRQIAF
-638 MKEYREVLQF
+638 MKEKRDLIQK

-657 FEGNETVW
+657 FEGNETAW
-665 MVTNEDRTLAI
+665 MIVSEDQKKAL
-676 VGYYRVLNGVN
+676 VGYYRVMQPVN
-687 QPYSRVRL
+687 VGFKRL
-695 QGLNPDMIYENVWNH
+695 KLKGLKEDTCYKVSGYAYDC
-710 TENYGD
+710 YGD
-716 ELMNY
+716 ELMQV
-721 GLITSDVTAG
+721 GMILSDSASGVWKKGVNDKGDFQA
-731 EVPGN
+731 EV
-736 VTPCTDF
+736 F
-743 ESRIYMLKG
+743 EI
-752 KKVQEGR
+752 VAV

>member
-1 MNVIQYGMR
+1 
-10 RNDMPI
+10 MPI

-71 PYAFEGNS
+71 PYAFEENS

-217 HVRRHKLDYGIQS
+217 YVRRHKLDYGIQS

-274 TEVDNYDTAR
+274 TEVDNYDTVR

-390 TSSLGYLYPNEE
+390 TSSLGDWYPNEE

-560 SDDSDA
+560 SDDTDA

-576 SMCYPLSS
+576 SMVYPVSC

-589 SVVPNHQVFRNTPLH
+589 SASPNHQTNRVTPIE
-604 TRANVA
+604 TRADVA

-618 LDLNKLTEEEI
+618 LDLLKLGEEDKAEI
-629 KEVKEQITF
+629 RRQIAF
-638 MKEYREVLQF
+638 MKEKRDLIQK

-657 FEGNETVW
+657 FEGNETAW
-665 MVTNEDRTLAI
+665 MIVSEDQKKAL
-676 VGYYRVLNGVN
+676 VGYYRVMQPVN
-687 QPYSRVRL
+687 VGFKRL
-695 QGLNPDMIYENVWNH
+695 KLKGLKEDTCYKVSGYDYDC
-710 TENYGD
+710 YGD
-716 ELMNY
+716 ELMQV
-721 GLITSDVTAG
+721 GMILSDSASGVWKKGVNDKGDFQA
-731 EVPGN
+731 EV
-736 VTPCTDF
+736 F
-743 ESRIYMLKG
+743 EI
-752 KKVQEGR
+752 VAV